1 MKLNNYLII
10 LIFTESLKNGNYIIV
25 DTAKFSAIE
34 IEVVGTKFLILWQ
47 VTDVLNYKK
56 ILP

>member
-1 MKLNNYLII
+1 MAN
-10 LIFTESLKNGNYIIV
+10 NGNYIII
-25 DTAKFSAIE
+25 DTAAKFSAIE

-47 VTDVLNYKK
+47 VTDVLNYNK